1 MPEDNQK
8 VPSQIFRWF
17 EKMKNNYEQSVQSV
31 LERFEVYS
39 HSQQL
44 RIDQANQSNIDNLK
58 QSHQKHLDQ
67 QNAHIK
73 QLTEDASYYKKQISK
88 QQQTIEQLNGR
99 YDAVMSCLLTEKRKD
114 IDIKDI
120 FSNDEFEEEKSNELI
135 EDLYLET
142 NNNEAVNSP
151 FEHSQQNNLNNEPDL
166 TSSALTECDDD
177 LFNSA
182 ILKRQ
187 SGDIEQ
193 AFQLFEQA
201 AKLGHAKAM
210 GAMGRAFFLGEGT
223 EEDHSAGL
231 AWLIHAAN
239 QALPQAVTR
248 VKYFQDNDPE
258 LYQQAMTLSKDPI
271 FLKY

>member
-17 EKMKNNYEQSVQSV
+17 EKMKTNYEQSVQGV
-31 LERFEVYS
+31 LERFEKYS

-44 RIDQANQSNIDNLK
+44 RIDLANQSNINNLK

-73 QLTEDASYYKKQISK
+73 QLSEDVSYYKKQISK

-99 YDAVMSCLLTEKRKD
+99 YDAVISCLLTEKRKD

-120 FSNDEFEEEKSNELI
+120 FSDNEDENSELI

-142 NNNEAVNSP
+142 HHNKAVYSP
-151 FEHSQQNNLNNEPDL
+151 FKHQGQNDLNNEPDIT
-166 TSSALTECDDD
+166 TSPLSERGDD
-177 LFNSA
+177 LFDNA
-182 ILKRQ
+182 LLKRQ
-187 SGDIEQ
+187 SGDVEQ

-201 AKLGHAKAM
+201 AKLGHVKAM
-210 GAMGRAFFLGEGT
+210 GAMGRAFFLAEGT
-223 EEDHSAGL
+223 EEDHSLGL

-239 QALPQAVTR
+239 QDLPQAVAR
-248 VKYFQDNDPE
+248 VKFFQDNNPE
-258 LYQQAMTLSKDPI
+258 LYLQALNLTADPI